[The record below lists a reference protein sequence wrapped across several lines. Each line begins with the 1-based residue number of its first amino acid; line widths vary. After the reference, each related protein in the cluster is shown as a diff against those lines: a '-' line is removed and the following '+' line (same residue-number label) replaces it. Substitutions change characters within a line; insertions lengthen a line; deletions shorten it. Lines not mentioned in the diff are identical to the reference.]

1 MRLFLVFC
9 FGVAI
14 LFSIPAASETSYPH
28 FQDVARMSGL
38 TVPHISGE
46 KRYILESMSGGVGL
60 FDCDN
65 DRKLD
70 VVVVNGSTVDRFRQ
84 GGDLLVTL
92 YHQDSDFH
100 FTDITQQAGL
110 TRKGWGMGVAVADFD
125 NDGRL
130 DLFVTG
136 YGGTALY
143 RNLGN
148 CKFEDVTE
156 RAGLKV
162 DGLTTGAAWADYDRD
177 GFVDLFVARYVH
189 VDINKLPE
197 PGSDQHNCRYKGL
210 LVQCGP
216 WGMEGETD
224 FLFHNRGDGTFEDVS
239 KKAGVS
245 DPAKHYG
252 LGAVWGDY
260 DNDGWPDLYVANDA
274 GPNYLYHNKH
284 DGTFEEV
291 GLLSGAAL
299 SGEGQEQGSMG
310 VDFGDF
316 DHDGLLDIIVTNFA
330 EQADDLY
337 HNEGPTRGFL
347 DLAWSSKMGQTV
359 YPYVRWG
366 TGFVDFDNDG
376 WPDIFIASGHVYPQV
391 DSIANNISKYRQ
403 PMFLFRN
410 KGDRT
415 FEDFTSATGLASV
428 PLASRRG
435 AAFGDVKN
443 DGNIDILVL
452 NVGAAPSLLVQDV
465 PSPRHRVL
473 FRLVGTKSNRAA
485 IGARVTTTGGGMTQF
500 SEVRG
505 GGSYL
510 SQNDLRIHFGL
521 GEAKVVDTVTVRWPN
536 GSTETLRNIAADAIY
551 TITEGQGITSTQELT
566 PPTTAG
572 ATPAKPAK
580 AETSPSR

>member
-1 MRLFLVFC
+1 MRISCVVC
-9 FGVAI
+9 FGVAV
-14 LFSIPAASETSYPH
+14 LFSISANSQNSYPH
-28 FQDVARMSGL
+28 FQDVARTSGL
-38 TVPHISGE
+38 TVSHISGE
-46 KRYILESMSGGVGL
+46 KRYILESMSGGVGF

-65 DRKLD
+65 DGKLD
-70 VVVVNGSTVDRFRQ
+70 IVVVNGSTVDRFRQ

-189 VDINKLPE
+189 ADINKLPE

-284 DGTFEEV
+284 DGTFEEI
-291 GLLSGAAL
+291 GLLSGTAL

-316 DHDGLLDIIVTNFA
+316 GHDGLLDIVVTNFA

-347 DLAWSSKMGQTV
+347 DLAWSSKIGQVV

-376 WPDIFIASGHVYPQV
+376 WPDIFVASGHVYPQV
-391 DSIANNISKYRQ
+391 DSIANNLSKYKQ

-415 FEDFTSATGLASV
+415 FEDITRTTGLSSV

-443 DGNIDILVL
+443 DGNIAILVL
-452 NVGAAPSLLVQDV
+452 NVGAPPSLFIQDV
-465 PSPRHRVL
+465 PRPRHRVL
-473 FRLVGTKSNRAA
+473 FRLVRTKSNRAA
-485 IGARVTTTGGGMTQF
+485 IGARVTITGGGMTQF
-500 SEVRG
+500 NEVRG

-521 GEAKVVDTVTVRWPN
+521 GEAKVMETVTIRWPN
-536 GSTETLRNIAADAIY
+536 GNTETLRNVGADAIY
-551 TITEGQGITSTQELT
+551 TITEGQGITSTQQLP
-566 PPTTAG
+566 PPTTAD

-580 AETSPSR
+580 AGASPSS

>member
-1 MRLFLVFC
+1 MRLFVVIC
-9 FGVAI
+9 FGVTV
-14 LFSIPAASETSYPH
+14 LFSIPAGSQTSYPH
-28 FQDVARMSGL
+28 FQDVARPSGL

-46 KRYILESMSGGVGL
+46 KRYILESMSGGVGF

-65 DRKLD
+65 DGKLD

-84 GGDLLVTL
+84 GGDPLVTL

-100 FTDITQQAGL
+100 FTDITKQAGL

-224 FLFHNRGDGTFEDVS
+224 FLFQNRGDGTFEDVS

-284 DGTFEEV
+284 DGTFEDV
-291 GLLSGAAL
+291 GLLSGTAL

-316 DHDGLLDIIVTNFA
+316 DHDGLLDIVVTNFA

-337 HNEGPTRGFL
+337 RNEGPRGFL

-366 TGFVDFDNDG
+366 TGFVVHFDNDG

-391 DSIANNISKYRQ
+391 DSIENNISKYRQ

-415 FEDFTSATGLASV
+415 FEDITRTTGLSSV

-452 NVGAAPSLLVQDV
+452 NVGAPPSLFIQDV

-485 IGARVTTTGGGMTQF
+485 IGGRVTITTGGMTQF
-500 SEVRG
+500 NEVRG

-510 SQNDLRIHFGL
+510 SQNDLRLHFGL
-521 GEAKVVDTVTVRWPN
+521 GEAKIMETVNIRWPN
-536 GSTETLRNIAADAIY
+536 GNTETLHNIDADAIY
-551 TITEGQGITSTQELT
+551 TITEGQGITSTQQL
-566 PPTTAG
+566 PPTTSN
-572 ATPAKPAK
+572 ATPANPAK
-580 AETSPSR
+580 AEASPSR

>member
-1 MRLFLVFC
+1 MRISCVFC
-9 FGVAI
+9 FGVAA
-14 LFSIPAASETSYPH
+14 LLSIPANSQTSYPH
-28 FQDVARMSGL
+28 FQDVARGSGL

-46 KRYILESMSGGVGL
+46 KRYILESMSGGVGF

-65 DRKLD
+65 DGKLD
-70 VVVVNGSTVDRFRQ
+70 IVVVNGSTVDRFRQ

-92 YHQDSDFH
+92 YHQDADSH

-162 DGLTTGAAWADYDRD
+162 DGLTTGAAWGDYDRD

-284 DGTFEEV
+284 DGTFEEL
-291 GLLSGAAL
+291 GLLSGTAL

-316 DHDGLLDIIVTNFA
+316 DHDGLLDIVVTNFA

-347 DLAWSSKMGQTV
+347 DLAWSSKIGQTV
-359 YPYVRWG
+359 FPYVRWG

-376 WPDIFIASGHVYPQV
+376 WPDIFVASGHVYPQV
-391 DSIANNISKYRQ
+391 DSIANNLSKYKQ

-415 FEDFTSATGLASV
+415 FEDITRATGLGAI

-443 DGNIDILVL
+443 DGNMDILVL
-452 NVGAAPSLLVQDV
+452 NVGAPPSLLVQDV
-465 PSPRHRVL
+465 PCPRHRVS

-485 IGARVTTTGGGMTQF
+485 IGARVTITGGSMTQF
-500 SEVRG
+500 NEVRG

-521 GEAKVVDTVTVRWPN
+521 GEAKVMETVTIRWPN
-536 GSTETLRNIAADAIY
+536 GNTETLRNIGADAIY
-551 TITEGQGITSTQELT
+551 TITEGQGITGTQPL
-566 PPTTAG
+566 PPPVAAA
-572 ATPAKPAK
+572 ATPAKQVK
-580 AETSPSR
+580 AEVAPSR

>member
-1 MRLFLVFC
+1 MSFSQLCRLAVTLL
-9 FGVAI
+9 
-14 LFSIPAASETSYPH
+14 LFVPAFDQTPFPH
-28 FQDVARMSGL
+28 YRDVAKESGL
-38 TVPHISGE
+38 TGSHVSGE

-65 DRKLD
+65 DGRLD
-70 VVVVNGSTVDRFRQ
+70 AVVVNGSTVERFRQ
-84 GGDLLVTL
+84 GGTPLVTL
-92 YHQDSDFH
+92 YHQEPDGH
-100 FTDITQQAGL
+100 FTDSTQQAEL

-125 NDGRL
+125 NDGKL

-136 YGGTALY
+136 YNGTALY

-156 RAGLKV
+156 RAGLKI
-162 DGLTTGAAWADYDRD
+162 DGLTTGVAWGDYDRD
-177 GFVDLFVARYVH
+177 GNVDLFVARYVR
-189 VDINKLPE
+189 VDLNKLPE

-239 KKAGVS
+239 KKAGVN
-245 DPAKHYG
+245 DPSKRYG

-291 GLLSGAAL
+291 GLLTGVAMS
-299 SGEGQEQGSMG
+299 SEGQELGSMG

-316 DHDGLLDIIVTNFA
+316 DHDGLLDITVSNFA
-330 EQADDLY
+330 EQVDNLY
-337 HNEGPTRGFL
+337 HNDGPKKGFVEMG
-347 DLAWSSKMGQTV
+347 WSSKMGQPV
-359 YPYVRWG
+359 FPYVKWG

-376 WPDIFIASGHVYPQV
+376 WPDLFVASGHVYPQV
-391 DSIANNISKYRQ
+391 DTIANNSSLYRQ

-410 KGDRT
+410 KGGRV
-415 FEDFTSATGLASV
+415 FEDISAATGVAAL
-428 PLASRRG
+428 PLACRRG
-435 AAFGDVKN
+435 AAFGDVRN
-443 DGNIDILVL
+443 DGNMDILLL
-452 NVGAAPSLLVQDV
+452 NVGEPPSLLIQDAA
-465 PSPRHRVL
+465 SARHRAT

-485 IGARVTTTGGGMTQF
+485 IGARITISSGGMTQF
-500 SEVRG
+500 DEVHG

-510 SQNDLRIHFGL
+510 SQNDLRVHFGL
-521 GEAKVVDTVTVRWPN
+521 GESKMMEALTIRWPN
-536 GSTETLRNIAADAIY
+536 GNIEKLKDVAADATY
-551 TITEGQGITSTQELT
+551 TITEGKGITETKPYQ
-566 PPTTAG
+566 PPI
-572 ATPAKPAK
+572 AK
-580 AETSPSR
+580 

>member
-1 MRLFLVFC
+1 MRISCVVC
-9 FGVAI
+9 FGVAV
-14 LFSIPAASETSYPH
+14 LFSIPANSQTSYPH
-28 FQDVARMSGL
+28 FQDVARASGL
-38 TVPHISGE
+38 SVSHISGE

-65 DRKLD
+65 DGKLD

-197 PGSDQHNCRYKGL
+197 PGSNQ
-210 LVQCGP
+210 
-216 WGMEGETD
+216 
-224 FLFHNRGDGTFEDVS
+224 
-239 KKAGVS
+239 
-245 DPAKHYG
+245 
-252 LGAVWGDY
+252 
-260 DNDGWPDLYVANDA
+260 
-274 GPNYLYHNKH
+274 H

-291 GLLSGAAL
+291 GLLSGTAL

-347 DLAWSSKMGQTV
+347 DLAWSSKIGQVV

-391 DSIANNISKYRQ
+391 DSIANNLSKYRQ

-415 FEDFTSATGLASV
+415 FEDITRTTGLSSV

-443 DGNIDILVL
+443 DGNIAILVL
-452 NVGAAPSLLVQDV
+452 NVGTPPSLFIQDV

-485 IGARVTTTGGGMTQF
+485 IGARVTITGGGITQF
-500 SEVRG
+500 NEVRG

-521 GEAKVVDTVTVRWPN
+521 GEAKVMETVTIRWPN
-536 GSTETLRNIAADAIY
+536 GNTETLRNVGADAIY
-551 TITEGQGITSTQELT
+551 TITEGQGITSTQQLP
-566 PPTTAG
+566 PPTTAD

-580 AETSPSR
+580 AGASPSR

>member
-1 MRLFLVFC
+1 MRISCVVC
-9 FGVAI
+9 FGVAV
-14 LFSIPAASETSYPH
+14 LFSIPANSQNSYPH
-28 FQDVARMSGL
+28 FQDVARASGL
-38 TVPHISGE
+38 TVSHISGE

-65 DRKLD
+65 DGKLD

-197 PGSDQHNCRYKGL
+197 PGSDKHNCRYKGL

-239 KKAGVS
+239 KKAGMS

-284 DGTFEEV
+284 DGTFEEI
-291 GLLSGAAL
+291 GLLSGTAL

-316 DHDGLLDIIVTNFA
+316 DHDGLLDIVVTNFA

-337 HNEGPTRGFL
+337 HNEGATRGFL
-347 DLAWSSKMGQTV
+347 DLAWSSKIGQVV

-376 WPDIFIASGHVYPQV
+376 WPDIFVASGHVYPQV
-391 DSIANNISKYRQ
+391 DSIANNPSKYKQ

-415 FEDFTSATGLASV
+415 FEDITRATGLGAI
-428 PLASRRG
+428 PMASRRG

-443 DGNIDILVL
+443 DGNMAILVL
-452 NVGAAPSLLVQDV
+452 NVGAPPSLFIQDV
-465 PSPRHRVL
+465 ASPRHRVS

-485 IGARVTTTGGGMTQF
+485 IGARVTITGGGLTQF
-500 SEVRG
+500 NEVRG

-521 GEAKVVDTVTVRWPN
+521 GEAKIMETVNIRWPN
-536 GSTETLRNIAADAIY
+536 GNVETLRNIGADAIY
-551 TITEGQGITSTQELT
+551 TITEGQGITSTQQLT
-566 PPTTAG
+566 PPATAS

-580 AETSPSR
+580 AEASPSP

>member
-1 MRLFLVFC
+1 MYFFRVSC
-9 FGVAI
+9 FGAAI
-14 LFSIPAASETSYPH
+14 LFSSPANAQNGYPH
-28 FQDVARMSGL
+28 FQDAAPSSGL
-38 TVPHISGE
+38 TVSHISGE
-46 KRYILESMSGGVGL
+46 KRYILESMSGGVG
-60 FDCDN
+60 FIDCDN
-65 DRKLD
+65 NGKLD
-70 VVVVNGSTVDRFRQ
+70 IVVVNGSTVDRFRQ

-92 YHQDSDFH
+92 YHRDADFH

-136 YGGTALY
+136 YGGTTLY

-197 PGSDQHNCRYKGL
+197 PGSDKHNCRYKGL

-239 KKAGVS
+239 KKAGMS

-291 GLLSGAAL
+291 GLLSGTAL

-316 DHDGLLDIIVTNFA
+316 DHDGLLDIVVTNFA

-347 DLAWSSKMGQTV
+347 DLAWSSKIGQVV

-376 WPDIFIASGHVYPQV
+376 WPDIFVASGHVYPQV
-391 DSIANNISKYRQ
+391 DSIANNPSKYRQ
-403 PMFLFRN
+403 PLFLFRN

-415 FEDFTSATGLASV
+415 FEDITRATGLGAN

-443 DGNIDILVL
+443 DGNMDILVL
-452 NVGAAPSLLVQDV
+452 NVGAPPSLFVQDV
-465 PSPRHRVL
+465 PSPRHRVS

-485 IGARVTTTGGGMTQF
+485 IGARVTITSGGMTQF
-500 SEVRG
+500 NEVRG

-521 GEAKVVDTVTVRWPN
+521 GEAKVMETVTIRWPN
-536 GSTETLRNIAADAIY
+536 GNTETLRNIGADAIY
-551 TITEGQGITSTQELT
+551 TITEGQGITGTQQLT
-566 PPTTAG
+566 PPATTN
-572 ATPAKPAK
+572 ATPAKTTK
-580 AETSPSR
+580 AEASPSP